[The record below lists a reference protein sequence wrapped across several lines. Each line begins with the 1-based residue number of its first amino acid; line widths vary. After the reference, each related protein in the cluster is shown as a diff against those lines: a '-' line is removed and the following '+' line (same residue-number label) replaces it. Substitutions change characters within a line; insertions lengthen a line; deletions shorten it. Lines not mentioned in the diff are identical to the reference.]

1 MSLKKYHLLL
11 GFSILFA
18 ISFSMIF
25 MTGVA
30 VADSKAAPNAAENV
44 IGTDVSTDAEAE
56 KLSTSAVSGGL
67 QVGDLIFKTN
77 PKMIIIPGTYKHV
90 QIYIGNSQVVESD
103 PSGGVH
109 YSATSTGAR
118 VERVSTSSTVK
129 TNAANWA
136 KTKVGLK
143 YDYNLVTKQ
152 LSGSTWYC
160 SELTWAAY
168 KNNGGPDI
176 DKNPGYNIVYQNAV
190 APQEEVDDADTY
202 YIGSF

>member
-30 VADSKAAPNAAENV
+30 VANSKTVSKPAENV

-67 QVGDLIFKTN
+67 QVGDLIFGTN
-77 PKMIIIPGTYKHV
+77 KIIIIPGTYKHV
-90 QIYIGNSQVVESD
+90 QFYMGNNQVIESD

-109 YSATSTGAR
+109 WSATSGGIR
-118 VERVSTSSTVK
+118 VERVSTTNTVK
-129 TNAANWA
+129 TNAANWC
-136 KTKVGLK
+136 KTKVGCS
-143 YDYNLVTKQ
+143 YDYVLVAKQ
-152 LSGSTWYC
+152 LTGSTWYC

-176 DKNPGYNIVYQNAV
+176 DKNPGYNIVYQYAV

-202 YIGSF
+202 YVGSF